1 MIFFIFFGFFFAF
14 FINEFSFTF
23 IKQLRSQANKLF
35 YADTHIH
42 ISTRTFTHTHMHTH
56 VRTLKDTWWE
66 ALSFT
71 VCLFC
76 FLLISFYVARSP
88 PFGLQMPPK
97 LQSNAV
103 FISFTLSLSLALF
116 LLLLSL
122 LLGEETVNSHTRRW
136 RRLRCRGLC
145 RLLIKRAIF
154 LLLLL
159 LTRRTLCYQ
168 HSPPPLLLLLLSRF
182 AFYTFSTPTRRWHC
196 CCCRRRRCCSAVV
209 SVCCCLPLL
218 SRFGFCRVA

>member
-1 MIFFIFFGFFFAF
+1 MFYFLCFFLYSLVFFAF

-42 ISTRTFTHTHMHTH
+42 ISTRTHSHTHMHTH

-103 FISFTLSLSLALF
+103 FISFTLSLSSTLSPF
-116 LLLLSL
+116 SLSL
-122 LLGEETVNSHTRRW
+122 AW
-136 RRLRCRGLC
+136 RRNCKLPH
-145 RLLIKRAIF
+145 A
-154 LLLLL
+154 
-159 LTRRTLCYQ
+159 TL
-168 HSPPPLLLLLLSRF
+168 
-182 AFYTFSTPTRRWHC
+182 TPTALPWAL
-196 CCCRRRRCCSAVV
+196 S
-209 SVCCCLPLL
+209 SVN
-218 SRFGFCRVA
+218 